1 MLARLAL
8 ERDALGGQVS
18 HTKDPH
24 TAGMLAFVDGAGA
37 SPAVREMFR
46 AQVSLFE
53 DSMGPAEAR
62 IKSALI
68 TAANTITVRSLLE
81 LGRRPPAPDEPIPG
95 DFHVVL
101 AFNNFLLG
109 TLHFAANAEGH
120 PSCLLEELVRD
131 ASTLILARS
140 DAAEEEQATR
150 DGYDFFREIRAQAG
164 AAEDRWRNAVVQQC
178 RGLVLQALSLD
189 PKHAEL
195 DFRGALARLLAAL
208 LSTTAV
214 GET

>member
-1 MLARLAL
+1 MLPRLAL

-18 HTKDPH
+18 HPQDPH
-24 TAGMLAFVDGAGA
+24 TAGMLSFVDGAAA

-53 DSMGPAEAR
+53 ESMGPAEAR

-68 TAANTITVRSLLE
+68 TTANTITVRSLLV
-81 LGRRPPAPDEPIPG
+81 LGRRPPAPDEAIPA

-109 TLHFAANAEGH
+109 ALHFAANAEGH

-131 ASTLILARS
+131 ASTLLLARN
-140 DAAEEEQATR
+140 DAAEEDLATR
-150 DGYDFFREIRAQAG
+150 EGYDFFREIRAQTG
-164 AAEDRWRNAVVQQC
+164 AAEDRWRNAMVQQC
-178 RGLVLQALSLD
+178 RGLVLQARSTD
-189 PKHAEL
+189 PNHAGL
-195 DFRGALARLLAAL
+195 DFGGALARLLAAL
-208 LSTTAV
+208 LETTAV
-214 GET
+214 GEA